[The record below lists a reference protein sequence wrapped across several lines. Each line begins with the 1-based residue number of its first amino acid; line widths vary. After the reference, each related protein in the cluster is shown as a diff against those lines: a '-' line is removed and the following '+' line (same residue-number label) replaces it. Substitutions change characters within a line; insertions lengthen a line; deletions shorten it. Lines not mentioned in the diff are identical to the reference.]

1 MLTAQKEFITQIENE
16 IDLALSKELS
26 PAQIELEL
34 EYQTVKMMLQS
45 SKYDESTKIQ
55 LLESMSNH
63 GCNYAK
69 YLLGKTLSPYKEQDT
84 DSQNS
89 ITHVDSSLK
98 LLKDAE
104 AYYTKVMD
112 DKDSHWLAFKEK
124 HETLMADIYF
134 HISKAIQSNLINKES
149 FVESFNYLD
158 KSISHGRSDAA
169 EDMVRLVTKPDSP
182 FDFSYELLIKVL
194 NRASCNNDEWAKTA
208 LKKKT
213 IYEQEIRRMYIIN
226 RLKRSGIS
234 EETDKDIVIDLAETL
249 SPNREKEIEETSL
262 ATALCDLLWQKE
274 PMMADLYITILTSDY
289 DTKESHRKAM
299 DIAQYCRDL
308 GGKFN
313 FASLSAA
320 NFLINQSEYQRD
332 SLKII
337 KDLAVEGHPDAFL
350 NYGMN
355 LYNSDKFSL
364 AIKYLKRGLNYL
376 NGQKRIDI
384 DSVSRIN
391 SIIAE
396 CYVRTDVKEHKDKI
410 IHHLNVAF
418 NQGYISAGVNL
429 SKFHAV
435 NKDLRKSRY
444 ILNAV
449 KKQCE
454 LVSANDRDDSHPF
467 DNIEAILEWAN
478 QFESKIHMR
487 LEMSLKVNKQILDK
501 EGSQRAK
508 GAPELHLVKGNSTK
522 H

>member
-1 MLTAQKEFITQIENE
+1 MPTAKKHFMNQVDSE
-16 IDLALSKELS
+16 INLALSKDLS
-26 PAQIELEL
+26 PSQAELEL
-34 EYQTVKMMLQS
+34 EYQTVKIMLKAS
-45 SKYDESTKIQ
+45 EYDDSTKIQ
-55 LLESMSNH
+55 ILESLSNY
-63 GCNYAK
+63 GCYYAK
-69 YLLGKTLSPYKEQDT
+69 YLLGKTLSPHKEQDN
-84 DSQNS
+84 DSTS
-89 ITHVDSSLK
+89 PITHAESSLK
-98 LLKDAE
+98 LLKEAE
-104 AYYTKVMD
+104 SYYSGVMED
-112 DKDSHWLAFKEK
+112 SESHWLAFKDK
-124 HETLMADIYF
+124 HKTLMADIYF
-134 HISKAIQSNLINKES
+134 HISKAIQSNLTNKES

-158 KSISHGRSDAA
+158 KSISFGRSDAC
-169 EDMVRLVTKPDSP
+169 EDIVRLVTKPDSP

-194 NRASCNNDEWAKTA
+194 NRASSNNDEWAKGA
-208 LKKKT
+208 LHKKS

-234 EETDKDIVIDLAETL
+234 EDTDKDIVVDLAETL
-249 SPNREKEIEETSL
+249 STRREKEIEETSL

-299 DIAQYCRDL
+299 DIAQYCREL

-320 NFLINQSEYQRD
+320 NFLINQSEYQKE

-355 LYNSDKFSL
+355 LYNSDKFSI

-396 CYVRTDVKEHKDKI
+396 CYVRTDVKENKERI
-410 IHHLNVAF
+410 IHHLNTAF
-418 NQGYISAGVNL
+418 NQGYITAGVNL
-429 SKFHAV
+429 AKFHAV

-444 ILNAV
+444 ILNSV

-454 LVSANDRDDSHPF
+454 LVTANNRDNSHPF
-467 DNIEAILEWAN
+467 DNIEAILDWAS

-487 LEMSLKVNKQILDK
+487 LEMSLKVNKKILDK
-501 EGSQRAK
+501 EGSERARSS
-508 GAPELHLVKGNSTK
+508 PELHLVKGNSTK